1 MMKRTCGLTL
11 WTKGARPPCKS
22 PVPDRRIRG
31 LTLIELLVAVAIF
44 GILSAFA
51 YRALSV
57 VLDSRGRIEQENR
70 KWRGLALFFARLEQ
84 DVATAVP
91 RPVRDPG
98 DVLSPALAG
107 SATGVRI
114 NEGALMLTR
123 TALATDP
130 AAVEA
135 PRRLGYRLRGAVV
148 ELLTW
153 SVLDQGPRTEP
164 RVVAVLDGVKALDL
178 RYLDSRGQWHFA
190 WPPPLANAAPI
201 ALPVAVEVRLE
212 LVSGERITR
221 LLPTAARTT
230 Q

>member
-1 MMKRTCGLTL
+1 MKRRC
-11 WTKGARPPCKS
+11 
-22 PVPDRRIRG
+22 RG

-51 YRALSV
+51 YRALTV
-57 VLDSRGRIEQENR
+57 VLESRGRIEQENR

-84 DVATAVP
+84 DVAAAVP
-91 RPVRDPG
+91 RPVRDAG

-107 SATGVRI
+107 AGAGAGVRI
-114 NEGALMLTR
+114 NDGALMLTR
-123 TALATDP
+123 TALAP
-130 AAVEA
+130 EPGAVEA
-135 PRRLGYRLRGAVV
+135 PRRLGYRLRGTVV

-153 SVLDQGPRTEP
+153 SALDQGPRSEP

-178 RYLDSRGQWHFA
+178 RYLDTRAQWHA
-190 WPPPLANAAPI
+190 TWPPPVAAAPA
-201 ALPVAVEVRLE
+201 ALPAAVEVRLE

-221 LLPTAARTT
+221 LLPTAARTK

>member
-1 MMKRTCGLTL
+1 MKR
-11 WTKGARPPCKS
+11 
-22 PVPDRRIRG
+22 VRG
-31 LTLIELLVAVAIF
+31 LTLVELLVAVAIF

-57 VLDSRGRIEQENR
+57 VLDSRSRIEEENR

-84 DVATAVP
+84 DLATAVP

-107 SATGVRI
+107 SATGVRM

-123 TALATDP
+123 TALAP
-130 AAVEA
+130 EPGAFEA
-135 PRRLGYRLRGAVV
+135 PRRLGYRLRGGVV

-164 RVVAVLDGVKALDL
+164 RVVAVLAGVKAMEL
-178 RYLDSRGQWHFA
+178 RYLDARSAWHLA
-190 WPPPLANAAPI
+190 WPPALATAASA

-212 LVSGERITR
+212 LVSGERIVR
-221 LLPTAARTT
+221 LLPTAARTR

>member
-1 MMKRTCGLTL
+1 VT
-11 WTKGARPPCKS
+11 
-22 PVPDRRIRG
+22 RRERG
-31 LTLIELLVAVAIF
+31 LTLVELLVAVAIF

-51 YRALSV
+51 YRALTV
-57 VLDSRGRIEQENR
+57 VLESRGRIEQENR
-70 KWRGLALFFARLEQ
+70 KWRGLALFFARVEQ
-84 DVATAVP
+84 DPAAAVP

-98 DVLSPALAG
+98 DVLSPAFAG
-107 SATGVRI
+107 AATGARI

-123 TALATDP
+123 TALAP
-130 AAVEA
+130 EPGAPEA
-135 PRRLGYRLRGAVV
+135 PRRLGYRLRGTVV

-178 RYLDSRGQWHFA
+178 RYLDALGQWHLA
-190 WPPPLANAAPI
+190 WPPALAAAVPA

-212 LVSGERITR
+212 LVSGERIVR
-221 LLPTAARTT
+221 LLPTAASTR

>member
-1 MMKRTCGLTL
+1 MRRERGLNRSSQ
-11 WTKGARPPCKS
+11 GARPPCRS
-22 PVPDRRIRG
+22 PIPDRRLRG
-31 LTLIELLVAVAIF
+31 LTLVELLVAVAIF

-51 YRALSV
+51 YRALTV

-98 DVLSPALAG
+98 DLLSPALAG

-123 TALATDP
+123 TA
-130 AAVEA
+130 AAPEPGALEA
-135 PRRLGYRLRGAVV
+135 PRRLGYRLRGTVV

-178 RYLDSRGQWHFA
+178 RYLDARGQWYLA
-190 WPPPLANAAPI
+190 WPPPLAAAAPA

-212 LVSGERITR
+212 LVSGERIVR
-221 LLPTAARTT
+221 LLPTAARTR

>member
-1 MMKRTCGLTL
+1 MRRQHGLTL
-11 WTKGARPPCKS
+11 
-22 PVPDRRIRG
+22 V
-31 LTLIELLVAVAIF
+31 ELLVAVAIF

-51 YRALSV
+51 YRALTV
-57 VLDSRGRIEQENR
+57 VLESRTRIEQENR
-70 KWRGLALFFARLEQ
+70 KWRALALFFARLEQ

-98 DVLSPALAG
+98 DLVSPALAG

-123 TALATDP
+123 TA
-130 AAVEA
+130 AAAEPGAHDA
-135 PRRLGYRLRGAVV
+135 PRRLGYRLRGTVV

-153 SVLDQGPRTEP
+153 GVLDQGPRTEP

-178 RYLDSRGQWHFA
+178 RYLDTRGQWHLA
-190 WPPPLANAAPI
+190 WPPPLAPPASVV
-201 ALPVAVEVRLE
+201 LPVAVEVRLE
-212 LVSGERITR
+212 LVSGERIAR
-221 LLPTAARTT
+221 LLPAAARTT

>member
-1 MMKRTCGLTL
+1 MRS
-11 WTKGARPPCKS
+11 A
-22 PVPDRRIRG
+22 DRRMRG

-51 YRALSV
+51 YRALTV
-57 VLDSRGRIEQENR
+57 VLESRSRIEQENR
-70 KWRGLALFFARLEQ
+70 KWRALALFFARFEQ

-123 TALATDP
+123 TALAP
-130 AAVEA
+130 EPGAVEA
-135 PRRLGYRLRGAVV
+135 PRRLGYRLRGTVV

-164 RVVAVLDGVKALDL
+164 RVVAVLDGVKAMEL
-178 RYLDSRGQWHFA
+178 RYLDLRGQWHLL
-190 WPPPLANAAPI
+190 WPPVQAATAQV
-201 ALPVAVEVRLE
+201 ALPAAVEVRLE

-221 LLPTAARTT
+221 LLPTAARTK

>member
-1 MMKRTCGLTL
+1 MMKR
-11 WTKGARPPCKS
+11 A
-22 PVPDRRIRG
+22 RG
-31 LTLIELLVAVAIF
+31 LTLVELLVAVAIF

-51 YRALSV
+51 YRALTV

-98 DVLSPALAG
+98 DVLSPAFVG
-107 SATGVRI
+107 SPTGVRI

-123 TALATDP
+123 TALAP
-130 AAVEA
+130 EPNALEA
-135 PRRLGYRLRGAVV
+135 PRRLGYRLRGTVV

-164 RVVAVLDGVKALDL
+164 RVVAVLDGAKSLDL
-178 RYLDSRGQWHFA
+178 RYLDPRGQWHLA
-190 WPPPLANAAPI
+190 WPPPLAAP
-201 ALPVAVEVRLE
+201 APAVLPVAIEVRLE